1 MTVAKHAARI
11 AAHFIASR
19 VNYPRRIIKNL
30 LRDLIAA
37 SRGARTFAY
46 PLGMSQMLCSVLL
59 ALETLVTVL
68 GNPPNTGHPTK

>member
-1 MTVAKHAARI
+1 MTAAKHAARI

-19 VNYPRRIIKNL
+19 VNHPRRIINNL
-30 LRDLIAA
+30 LHDSIAV
-37 SRGARTFAY
+37 SLGARTFAY

-68 GNPPNTGHPTK
+68 VNLPNTGHPTK